1 MREYPSIT
9 LNTIEY
15 AGIYLKKLSA
25 EYGIILNVSHEVDSK
40 VKVQIKEQLLR
51 QTYFKHRQTI
61 KMESFAKGIMPEC
74 RCATRNF
81 SEQGARG
88 S

>member
-1 MREYPSIT
+1 MREYPSLT

-51 QTYFKHRQTI
+51 HVFWTL
-61 KMESFAKGIMPEC
+61 S
-74 RCATRNF
+74 NN
-81 SEQGARG
+81 
-88 S
+88 

>member
-1 MREYPSIT
+1 MREYPSLT

-40 VKVQIKEQLLR
+40 VKVQTKEQLLR
-51 QTYFKHRQTI
+51 HVF
-61 KMESFAKGIMPEC
+61 
-74 RCATRNF
+74 
-81 SEQGARG
+81 
-88 S
+88 

>member
-25 EYGIILNVSHEVDSK
+25 EYSIILNVSHEVDSK

-51 QTYFKHRQTI
+51 HVF
-61 KMESFAKGIMPEC
+61 
-74 RCATRNF
+74 
-81 SEQGARG
+81 
-88 S
+88 